1 MPHTALCTFQEMY
14 RSTTTLLVL
23 VVATVLLVPSRADI
37 SSLPAVNS
45 CIADGPYALNY
56 INTNS
61 LADSG
66 NTLTLTAGYMKMACE
81 VCAFYSCPTI
91 LHDCDTGEK
100 FVTVTETLPDSG
112 PYDVC
117 MTAWENP
124 GQPQGEFF
132 INTGSPYAYFP
143 TLTSSG
149 ICTLLFPAT
158 CFGCPA
164 NSVTGTNTV
173 TGCGNTVSGTGNTVS
188 GNFSN
193 VTGTGNTISG
203 NNVFIS
209 GNNNT
214 VTGNTNT
221 AMNGARSSQF
231 VPSDESGATY
241 AVIIFG
247 SNNVVTNNTGDA
259 AINIINGTGNLFQ
272 GNTVARGVKLIN
284 NVSYNIFEGAH
295 PPALRHARSSV
306 L

>member
-1 MPHTALCTFQEMY
+1 MSHTALCTFQEMY
-14 RSTTTLLVL
+14 RVTTALLAL
-23 VVATVLLVPSRADI
+23 VATLLLVPSRADI

-66 NTLTLTAGYMKMACE
+66 NTLTLTADYMQMACE
-81 VCAFYSCPTI
+81 VCAFYSCPSI
-91 LHDCDTGEK
+91 LHDCNTDK
-100 FVTVTETLPDSG
+100 FDSVTETLPDGG

-117 MTAWENP
+117 MTYWENP

-149 ICTLLFPAT
+149 ICTLLFPT
-158 CFGCPA
+158 TCPA
-164 NSVTGTNTV
+164 CPNNTVTGTGHTV

-203 NNVFIS
+203 NKVFIS
-209 GNNNT
+209 GSNNT

-221 AMNGARSSQF
+221 AMNGVSSSKF
-231 VPSDESGATY
+231 VPSDVSGATY
-241 AVIIFG
+241 AVIILG

-259 AINIINGTGNLFQ
+259 AINIINGNGNMLQ
-272 GNTVARGVKLIN
+272 GNIVTRGILIRNGTYGAADN
-284 NVSYNIFEGAH
+284 NGAG
-295 PPALRHARSSV
+295 LK
-306 L
+306 